1 MLWKMLDEKEIRCVT
16 IPHHT
21 ADKVH
26 PVDWNVTDPKY
37 VTTVEIFQCRGNN
50 EYPGCPRERNLSR
63 HEPTHYK
70 RAYIDYAFTEK
81 KYKMGFIASGDH
93 NSMGIGVA
101 ALWVKEVSR
110 TGILEALQNRR
121 TFATTGDK
129 MFIDLKINGASI
141 GTDDR
146 SNKTPELSINV
157 IGQYPLEKVEILRN
171 SKVIHKFDMDDNILE
186 FQQTYIDPRYK
197 DELDVLYYYARATQK
212 NKALVWS
219 SPVWVERT

>member
-1 MLWKMLDEKEIRCVT
+1 MLDEKKIRCVT

-26 PVDWNVTDPKY
+26 PLDWNVTDPRY
-37 VTTVEIFQCRGNN
+37 VSTVEIFQCRGNN
-50 EYPGCPRERNLSR
+50 EYPGCPREKNLSR
-63 HEPTHYK
+63 HTPTHHK
-70 RAYIDYAFTEK
+70 RAYIDYALRER

-93 NSMGIGVA
+93 NSMGVGVA

-110 TGILEALQNRR
+110 AGILEGLQNRR

-129 MFIDLKINGASI
+129 MFIDLTINGAAM
-141 GTDDR
+141 GTVAR
-146 SNKTPELSINV
+146 SNKMPRLAIKV

-171 SKVIHKFDMDDNILE
+171 SRVIYKFDTDDNTVE
-186 FQQTYIDPRYK
+186 FQQVYMDQKYR
-197 DELDVLYYYARATQK
+197 DAEEVLYYYVRATQK
-212 NKALVWS
+212 NKAMAWS